1 MMRKREEE
9 MRDTNGNNLKRMFT
23 VVSIAFLF
31 FTRINQQQSVVLLSV
46 FNVLSF
52 GLSYLA
58 SFVSQEI
65 LQSKEAHRVTSTLSL
80 CVKKTKK
87 FC

>member
-9 MRDTNGNNLKRMFT
+9 MRDTNGNSLQRMFT
-23 VVSIAFLF
+23 VIAIAFLF
-31 FTRINQQQSVVLLSV
+31 FARINQQQSVVLLSV
-46 FNVLSF
+46 FNVLSI

-58 SFVSQEI
+58 SSVSQEI
-65 LQSKEAHRVTSTLSL
+65 LQGKEAHRVTSTLSL
-80 CVKKTKK
+80 CVRKTKK